1 MASML
6 KKSNSVLSDL
16 KSLVE
21 ELTDRD
27 AKLKRDFRLFEDFF
41 EHFPIP
47 VGMSSASCD
56 GKIITTK
63 DKCFFCEKPAL
74 VEDLFECL
82 DITDQIKSA
91 HEAALKGESTKALIE
106 NDDYCFYVA
115 IVARRDET
123 DSVIGVS
130 GIVWD
135 VSSNRFILDTLMKI
149 KNVTEDNSGSLEDIG
164 KLASTAISKSRLM
177 KLIDQDK
184 KNVK

>member
-6 KKSNSVLSDL
+6 KKTNSVLNDL
-16 KSLVE
+16 KNLVE
-21 ELTDRD
+21 DLTDRD

-47 VGMSSASCD
+47 VGMWSASCD

-63 DKCFFCEKPAL
+63 DKCFFCDKPTSIG
-74 VEDLFECL
+74 ELFEPL
-82 DITDQIKSA
+82 DIADQIKSA
-91 HEAALKGESTKALIE
+91 HEDALKGKSTKSLIQ

-135 VSSNRFILDTLMKI
+135 VSSNRFILDTLINI
-149 KNVTEDNSGSLEDIG
+149 KNVTEDNSTTLEDIG
-164 KLASTAISKSRLM
+164 ELATAAIGKSRLM
-177 KLIDQDK
+177 KLAEEDK
-184 KNVK
+184 KDVN